1 MQYVSTLWQKVN
13 HISLT
18 SIPIVFTSQALLR
31 TGKRLA
37 IHSENIS
44 ESKNNMP
51 AIALDIQD
59 AKMNK
64 RIQRARAQ
72 VITAWYMW
80 EKRAQVLEQQRM
92 ATLFHLVEE
101 DQWV

>member
-1 MQYVSTLWQKVN
+1 MAKSEPHFPDLNPYCVYKP
-13 HISLT
+13 SL
-18 SIPIVFTSQALLR
+18 VR

-44 ESKNNMP
+44 EGKNNMP

-64 RIQRARAQ
+64 QIQRARAQ

-92 ATLFHLVEE
+92 ATLFHLAEE
-101 DQWV
+101 DHWV